1 MIMSLVSMVKL
12 NPRHT
17 KKNKNVI
24 NKNTKIENHMN
35 ERLIVKS
42 FGPVKDLDILFK
54 KVTLFIGD
62 QGTGKSCVAKLFS
75 MFKWTEKVLSQKK
88 YKLSYFEQYNRFKT
102 KLCAY
107 HRIESFINENSYIKF
122 EGNIYDFL
130 YENGYFSVTEKNHDI
145 KGISKVM
152 YVPAER
158 SIVSVAENKSKLLKE
173 LPDSSETFSDEFVN
187 AKKFFQSGYNL
198 PFEGLRF
205 EYDSLNDT
213 GWIHGAN
220 YKVRLINASSGIQSS
235 LPMCIVSEYL
245 SSKISDKEE
254 VKLSKEEKDKL
265 EKRVAEI
272 MQNEEY
278 SDSIKDMMIRQLSY
292 ANRYDRLINIVEEP
306 ELNLFPR
313 SQMEV
318 LKSLVLNNASSD
330 ENMLVFT
337 THSPYSLAIINTMIM
352 GAKAYANANEEL
364 RNRIKSILPVKYQ
377 INDDDIAAYRL
388 SSSDAIYCQS
398 VINPN
403 TGLVSKNE
411 LDSASDDIM
420 RVFNSLYQ
428 CYAKTLAK

>member
-1 MIMSLVSMVKL
+1 
-12 NPRHT
+12 
-17 KKNKNVI
+17 
-24 NKNTKIENHMN
+24 MN

-42 FGPVKDLDILFK
+42 FGPVKDLDIIFK

-75 MFKWTEKVLSQKK
+75 MFKWMEKVLSQKK

-107 HRIESFINENSYIKF
+107 HRIESFIYENSYIKF
-122 EGNIYDFL
+122 EGNLYDFL
-130 YENGYFSVTEKNHDI
+130 YENGNFSVTEKNRDI

-292 ANRYDRLINIVEEP
+292 ANRYNQLINIVEEP

-364 RNRIKSILPVKYQ
+364 RNQIESILPVKYQ

>member
-1 MIMSLVSMVKL
+1 
-12 NPRHT
+12 
-17 KKNKNVI
+17 
-24 NKNTKIENHMN
+24 MN

-42 FGPVKDLDILFK
+42 FGPVKDLDVIFK

-88 YKLSYFEQYNRFKT
+88 YKLSYFEQYNRFQKM
-102 KLCAY
+102 LCKY
-107 HRIESFINENSYIKF
+107 HRIESFVNESSYIKF
-122 EGNIYDFL
+122 EGDLYDFL
-130 YENGYFSVTEKNHDI
+130 YENGNFSVIDKNHEI

-152 YVPAER
+152 YIPAER

-187 AKKFFQSGYNL
+187 AKKFFQDGYNL

-205 EYDSLNDT
+205 EYDSLNDA
-213 GWIHGAN
+213 GWIHGVD

-292 ANRYDRLINIVEEP
+292 ANRYNQLINIVEEP

-318 LKSLVLNNASSD
+318 LFSLISNNASAE

-352 GAKAYANANEEL
+352 GAKAYANATEEQ
-364 RNRIKSILPVKYQ
+364 RGQIEAILPVKYQ
-377 INDDDIAAYRL
+377 INENEIAAYRL
-388 SSSDAIYCQS
+388 SSSDECYCQS
-398 VINPN
+398 VINEK

-411 LDSASDDIM
+411 LDSASDEIM

-428 CYAKTLAK
+428 YYAKTLAK

>member
-1 MIMSLVSMVKL
+1 
-12 NPRHT
+12 
-17 KKNKNVI
+17 
-24 NKNTKIENHMN
+24 MN

-42 FGPVKDLDILFK
+42 FGPVKDLDIIFK

-62 QGTGKSCVAKLFS
+62 QGTGKSCLAKLFS
-75 MFKWTEKVLSQKK
+75 LFKWTEKVLSQKK

-107 HRIESFINENSYIKF
+107 HRIESFIYENSYIKF
-122 EGNIYDFL
+122 EGNLYDFL
-130 YENGYFSVTEKNHDI
+130 YENGNFSVTEKNRDI

-254 VKLSKEEKDKL
+254 IKLSKEEKDKL

-272 MQNEEY
+272 MQNEEF
-278 SDSIKDMMIRQLSY
+278 SDSIKDMMIRQLSD
-292 ANRYDRLINIVEEP
+292 ANRYNQLINIVEEP

-318 LKSLVLNNASSD
+318 LKSLIYNNASSD

-364 RNRIKSILPVKYQ
+364 RNQIESILPVKYQ

-388 SSSDAIYCQS
+388 SSSEEIYCQS

-403 TGLVSKNE
+403 TGLISKNE

>member
-1 MIMSLVSMVKL
+1 
-12 NPRHT
+12 
-17 KKNKNVI
+17 
-24 NKNTKIENHMN
+24 MN

-42 FGPVKDLDILFK
+42 FGPVKDLDIIFK

-62 QGTGKSCVAKLFS
+62 QGTGKSCLAKLFS

-107 HRIESFINENSYIKF
+107 HRIESFIYENSYIKF
-122 EGNIYDFL
+122 EGNLYDFL
-130 YENGYFSVTEKNHDI
+130 YENGNFSVTEKNRDI

-352 GAKAYANANEEL
+352 GAKGYANANEEL
-364 RNRIKSILPVKYQ
+364 RNQIESILPVKYQ

-388 SSSDAIYCQS
+388 SSSEEIYCQS

-403 TGLVSKNE
+403 TGLISKNE

>member
-1 MIMSLVSMVKL
+1 
-12 NPRHT
+12 
-17 KKNKNVI
+17 
-24 NKNTKIENHMN
+24 MN

-42 FGPVKDLDILFK
+42 FGPVKDLDIIFK

-75 MFKWTEKVLSQKK
+75 TFKWLEKVLSQKK
-88 YKLSYFEQYNRFKT
+88 YKLSYFEQYNRFQKM
-102 KLCAY
+102 LCKY
-107 HRIESFINENSYIKF
+107 HRIESFVNESSYIKF
-122 EGNIYDFL
+122 EGDLYDFL
-130 YENGYFSVTEKNHDI
+130 YENGNFSVIDKNHEI

-187 AKKFFQSGYNL
+187 AKKFFQNGYNL

-205 EYDSLNDT
+205 EYDSLNDA
-213 GWIHGAN
+213 GWIHGVD

-272 MQNEEY
+272 MQNEDL

-292 ANRYDRLINIVEEP
+292 ANRYNRLINIVEEP

-318 LKSLVLNNASSD
+318 LKSLIYNNASSD

-352 GAKAYANANEEL
+352 GAKAYANTNEEL
-364 RNRIKSILPVKYQ
+364 RNQIESILPVKYQ
-377 INDDDIAAYRL
+377 INDDNIAAYRL
-388 SSSDAIYCQS
+388 SSSEAIYCQS

-403 TGLVSKNE
+403 TGLISKNE

>member
-1 MIMSLVSMVKL
+1 
-12 NPRHT
+12 
-17 KKNKNVI
+17 
-24 NKNTKIENHMN
+24 MN

-88 YKLSYFEQYNRFKT
+88 YKLSYFEQYNRFQKM
-102 KLCAY
+102 LCKY
-107 HRIESFINENSYIKF
+107 HRIESFVNESSYIKF
-122 EGNIYDFL
+122 EGDLYDFL
-130 YENGYFSVTEKNHDI
+130 YENGNFSVIDKNHEI

-187 AKKFFQSGYNL
+187 AKKFFQNGYNL

-205 EYDSLNDT
+205 EYDSLNDA
-213 GWIHGAN
+213 GWIHGVD

-272 MQNEEY
+272 MLNEEY

-292 ANRYDRLINIVEEP
+292 ANRYNQFINIVEEP

-318 LKSLVLNNASSD
+318 LFSLISNNASAE

-352 GAKAYANANEEL
+352 GAKAYANANEEQ
-364 RNRIKSILPVKYQ
+364 RGQIEAILPVKYQ
-377 INDDDIAAYRL
+377 INENEIAAYRL
-388 SSSDAIYCQS
+388 SSSDECYCQP
-398 VINPN
+398 VINEK

-411 LDSASDDIM
+411 LDSASDEIM

-428 CYAKTLAK
+428 YYAKTLAK

>member
-1 MIMSLVSMVKL
+1 
-12 NPRHT
+12 
-17 KKNKNVI
+17 
-24 NKNTKIENHMN
+24 MN

-42 FGPVKDLDILFK
+42 FGPVKDLDIIFK

-62 QGTGKSCVAKLFS
+62 QGTGKSCLAKLFS

-107 HRIESFINENSYIKF
+107 HRIESFIYENSYIKF
-122 EGNIYDFL
+122 EGNLYDFL
-130 YENGYFSVTEKNHDI
+130 YENGNFSVTEKNRDI

-187 AKKFFQSGYNL
+187 AKKLFQSGYNL

-364 RNRIKSILPVKYQ
+364 RNQIESILPVKYQ

-388 SSSDAIYCQS
+388 SSSEEIYCQS

-403 TGLVSKNE
+403 TGLITKNE

>member
-1 MIMSLVSMVKL
+1 
-12 NPRHT
+12 
-17 KKNKNVI
+17 
-24 NKNTKIENHMN
+24 MN

-122 EGNIYDFL
+122 EGNLYDFL
-130 YENGYFSVTEKNHDI
+130 YENGNFSVTEKNHDI

-403 TGLVSKNE
+403 TGLVAKNE

>member
-1 MIMSLVSMVKL
+1 
-12 NPRHT
+12 
-17 KKNKNVI
+17 
-24 NKNTKIENHMN
+24 MN

-42 FGPVKDLDILFK
+42 FGPVKDLDIIFK

-75 MFKWTEKVLSQKK
+75 TFKWLEKVLSQKK

-107 HRIESFINENSYIKF
+107 HRIDSFIDNGNPYIKF
-122 EGNIYDFL
+122 EGELYDFL
-130 YENGYFSVTEKNHDI
+130 YENGKFCVIDKGLDI
-145 KGISKVM
+145 RGISKVM

-173 LPDSSETFSDEFVN
+173 LPDSSEAFSDEFVN

-213 GWIHGAN
+213 GWIHGAD
-220 YKVRLINASSGIQSS
+220 YKVRLTNASSGIQSS
-235 LPMCIVSEYL
+235 LPMCIVSEFL
-245 SSKISDKEE
+245 CSKVSDKEE
-254 VKLSKEEKDKL
+254 IKLSKEEKDRL
-265 EKRVAEI
+265 EKRVAQI
-272 MQNEEY
+272 MQNDEY

-292 ANRYDRLINIVEEP
+292 ANRYNQLINIVEEP

-318 LKSLVLNNASSD
+318 LKSLVYNNARSD

-337 THSPYSLAIINTMIM
+337 THSPYSLAIVNTMIM
-352 GAKAYANANEEL
+352 GAKAYANASGEQRRQIEN
-364 RNRIKSILPVKYQ
+364 ILPVKYQ
-377 INDDDIAAYRL
+377 INEEDIAAYRL
-388 SSSDAIYCQS
+388 SSSDASYCQS

-428 CYAKTLAK
+428 YYAKTLAR

>member
-1 MIMSLVSMVKL
+1 
-12 NPRHT
+12 
-17 KKNKNVI
+17 
-24 NKNTKIENHMN
+24 MN

-42 FGPVKDLDILFK
+42 FGPVKDLDIIFR

-75 MFKWTEKVLSQKK
+75 TFKWLEKVLSQKK

-102 KLCAY
+102 MLCAY
-107 HRIESFINENSYIKF
+107 HRIDSFIDNGNPYLKF
-122 EGNIYDFL
+122 EGELYDFL
-130 YENGYFSVTEKNHDI
+130 YENGHFSVIDKKQEI

-173 LPDSSETFSDEFVN
+173 LPYSSETFSDEFVN
-187 AKKFFQSGYNL
+187 AKNFFQSGYNL

-213 GWIHGAN
+213 GWIQGTN
-220 YKVRLINASSGIQSS
+220 YKVRLTNASSGIQSS
-235 LPMCIVSEYL
+235 LPMCIVSEFL
-245 SSKISDKEE
+245 SRKISDKEE
-254 VKLSKEEKDKL
+254 IKLSKEEKDKL
-265 EKRVAEI
+265 EKRIAEI
-272 MQNEEY
+272 MQNEEF

-292 ANRYDRLINIVEEP
+292 ANRYNQLINIVEEP

-318 LKSLVLNNASSD
+318 LFSLISNNASAE

-352 GAKAYANANEEL
+352 GAKAYANATEEQ
-364 RNRIKSILPVKYQ
+364 RGQIEAILPVKYQ
-377 INDDDIAAYRL
+377 INENEIAAYRL
-388 SSSDAIYCQS
+388 SSSDECYCQS
-398 VINPN
+398 VINEK

-411 LDSASDDIM
+411 LDSASDEIM

-428 CYAKTLAK
+428 YYAKTLAK

>member
-1 MIMSLVSMVKL
+1 
-12 NPRHT
+12 
-17 KKNKNVI
+17 
-24 NKNTKIENHMN
+24 MN

-42 FGPVKDLDILFK
+42 FGPVKDLDVIFK

-88 YKLSYFEQYNRFKT
+88 YKLSYFEQYNRFQKM
-102 KLCAY
+102 LCKY
-107 HRIESFINENSYIKF
+107 HRIESFVNESSYIKF
-122 EGNIYDFL
+122 EGDLYDFL
-130 YENGYFSVTEKNHDI
+130 YENGNFSVIDKNHEI

-158 SIVSVAENKSKLLKE
+158 SRVSVAENKSKLLKE

-187 AKKFFQSGYNL
+187 AKKFFQNGYNL

-205 EYDSLNDT
+205 EYDSLNDA
-213 GWIHGAN
+213 GWIHGVD

-292 ANRYDRLINIVEEP
+292 ANRYNQLINIVEEP

-318 LKSLVLNNASSD
+318 LFSLISNNASAE

-352 GAKAYANANEEL
+352 GAKAYANATEEQ
-364 RNRIKSILPVKYQ
+364 RGQIEAILPVKYQ
-377 INDDDIAAYRL
+377 INENEIAAYRL
-388 SSSDAIYCQS
+388 SSSDECYCQS
-398 VINPN
+398 VINEK

-411 LDSASDDIM
+411 LDSASDEIM

-428 CYAKTLAK
+428 YYAKTLAK

>member
-1 MIMSLVSMVKL
+1 
-12 NPRHT
+12 
-17 KKNKNVI
+17 
-24 NKNTKIENHMN
+24 MN

-42 FGPVKDLDILFK
+42 FGPVKDLDVIFK

-88 YKLSYFEQYNRFKT
+88 YKLSYFEQYNRFQKM
-102 KLCAY
+102 LCKY
-107 HRIESFINENSYIKF
+107 HRIESFVNENSYIKF
-122 EGNIYDFL
+122 EGDLYDFL
-130 YENGYFSVTEKNHDI
+130 YENGNFSVIDKNHEI

-187 AKKFFQSGYNL
+187 AKKFFKNGYNL

-205 EYDSLNDT
+205 EYDSLNDA
-213 GWIHGAN
+213 GWIHGVD

-292 ANRYDRLINIVEEP
+292 ANRYNQLINIVEEP

-318 LKSLVLNNASSD
+318 LFSLISNNASAE

-352 GAKAYANANEEL
+352 GAKAYANATEEQ
-364 RNRIKSILPVKYQ
+364 RGQIEAILPVKYQ
-377 INDDDIAAYRL
+377 INENEIAAYRL
-388 SSSDAIYCQS
+388 SSSDECYCQS
-398 VINPN
+398 VINEK

-411 LDSASDDIM
+411 LDSASDEIM

-428 CYAKTLAK
+428 YYAKTLAK

>member
-1 MIMSLVSMVKL
+1 
-12 NPRHT
+12 
-17 KKNKNVI
+17 
-24 NKNTKIENHMN
+24 MN

-42 FGPVKDLDILFK
+42 FGPVKDLDIIFK

-75 MFKWTEKVLSQKK
+75 MFKWMEKVLSQKK

-102 KLCAY
+102 KLCEY
-107 HRIESFINENSYIKF
+107 HRIESFIYENSYIKF
-122 EGNIYDFL
+122 EGNLYDFL
-130 YENGYFSVTEKNHDI
+130 YENGNFSVTEKNRDI

-254 VKLSKEEKDKL
+254 IKLSKEEKDKL

-272 MQNEEY
+272 MQNEEF
-278 SDSIKDMMIRQLSY
+278 SDSIKDMMIRQLSD
-292 ANRYDRLINIVEEP
+292 ANRYNQLINIVEEP

-318 LKSLVLNNASSD
+318 LKSLIYNNASSD

-364 RNRIKSILPVKYQ
+364 RNQIESILPVKYQ
-377 INDDDIAAYRL
+377 INDDNIAVYRL

>member
-1 MIMSLVSMVKL
+1 
-12 NPRHT
+12 
-17 KKNKNVI
+17 
-24 NKNTKIENHMN
+24 MN

-88 YKLSYFEQYNRFKT
+88 YKLSYFEQYNRFQKM
-102 KLCAY
+102 LCKY
-107 HRIESFINENSYIKF
+107 HRIESFVNESSYIKF
-122 EGNIYDFL
+122 EGDLYDFL
-130 YENGYFSVTEKNHDI
+130 YENGNFSVIDKNHEI

-187 AKKFFQSGYNL
+187 AKKFFQNGYNL

-205 EYDSLNDT
+205 EYDSLNDA
-213 GWIHGAN
+213 GWIHGVD

-272 MQNEEY
+272 MLNEEY

-292 ANRYDRLINIVEEP
+292 ANRYNQFIDIVEEP

-318 LKSLVLNNASSD
+318 LFSLIANNASAE
-330 ENMLVFT
+330 ENMVVFT

-352 GAKAYANANEEL
+352 GAKAYANATEEQ
-364 RNRIKSILPVKYQ
+364 RGQIEAILPVKYQ
-377 INDDDIAAYRL
+377 INENEIAAYRL
-388 SSSDAIYCQS
+388 SSSDECYCQP
-398 VINPN
+398 VINEK

-411 LDSASDDIM
+411 LDSASDEIM

-428 CYAKTLAK
+428 YYAKTLAK

>member
-1 MIMSLVSMVKL
+1 
-12 NPRHT
+12 
-17 KKNKNVI
+17 
-24 NKNTKIENHMN
+24 MN

-42 FGPVKDLDILFK
+42 FGPVKDLDIIFK

-88 YKLSYFEQYNRFKT
+88 YKLSYFEQYNRFQKM
-102 KLCAY
+102 LCKY
-107 HRIESFINENSYIKF
+107 HRIESFVNESSYIKF
-122 EGNIYDFL
+122 EGDLYDFL
-130 YENGYFSVTEKNHDI
+130 YENGNFSVTDKNHEI

-352 GAKAYANANEEL
+352 GAKAYFNANEEL
-364 RNRIKSILPVKYQ
+364 RNQIESILPVKYQ

-388 SSSDAIYCQS
+388 SSSEEIYCQS

-403 TGLVSKNE
+403 TGLISKNE

>member
-1 MIMSLVSMVKL
+1 
-12 NPRHT
+12 
-17 KKNKNVI
+17 
-24 NKNTKIENHMN
+24 MN

-42 FGPVKDLDILFK
+42 FGPVKDLYVIFK

-88 YKLSYFEQYNRFKT
+88 YKLSYFEQYNRFQKM
-102 KLCAY
+102 LCKY
-107 HRIESFINENSYIKF
+107 HRIESFVNESSYIKF
-122 EGNIYDFL
+122 EGDLYDFL
-130 YENGYFSVTEKNHDI
+130 YENGNFSVIDKNHEI

-278 SDSIKDMMIRQLSY
+278 SDSIKDMMIRQLSH
-292 ANRYDRLINIVEEP
+292 ANRYNQLINIVEEP

-318 LKSLVLNNASSD
+318 LFSLISNNASAE

-352 GAKAYANANEEL
+352 GAKAYANATEEQ
-364 RNRIKSILPVKYQ
+364 RGQIEAILPVKYQ
-377 INDDDIAAYRL
+377 INENEIAAYRL
-388 SSSDAIYCQS
+388 SSSDECYCQS
-398 VINPN
+398 VINEK

-411 LDSASDDIM
+411 LDSASDEIM

-428 CYAKTLAK
+428 YYAKTLAK

>member
-1 MIMSLVSMVKL
+1 
-12 NPRHT
+12 
-17 KKNKNVI
+17 
-24 NKNTKIENHMN
+24 MN

-75 MFKWTEKVLSQKK
+75 MLKWTEKVLSQKK
-88 YKLSYFEQYNRFKT
+88 YKLSYFEQYNRFQKM
-102 KLCAY
+102 LCKY
-107 HRIESFINENSYIKF
+107 HRIESFVNESSYIKF
-122 EGNIYDFL
+122 EGDLYDFL
-130 YENGYFSVTEKNHDI
+130 YENGNFSVIDKNHEI

-187 AKKFFQSGYNL
+187 AKKFFQNGYNL

-205 EYDSLNDT
+205 EYDSLNDA
-213 GWIHGAN
+213 GWIYGVD
-220 YKVRLINASSGIQSS
+220 YKVRLVNASSGIQSS

-292 ANRYDRLINIVEEP
+292 ANRYNQLINIVEEP

-318 LKSLVLNNASSD
+318 LFSLISNNASAE

-352 GAKAYANANEEL
+352 GAKAYANATEEQ
-364 RNRIKSILPVKYQ
+364 RGQIEAILPVKYQ
-377 INDDDIAAYRL
+377 INENEIAAYRL
-388 SSSDAIYCQS
+388 SSSDECYCQS
-398 VINPN
+398 VINEK

-411 LDSASDDIM
+411 LDSASDEIM

-428 CYAKTLAK
+428 YYAKTLAK

>member
-1 MIMSLVSMVKL
+1 
-12 NPRHT
+12 
-17 KKNKNVI
+17 
-24 NKNTKIENHMN
+24 MN
-35 ERLIVKS
+35 ERLVVKS
-42 FGPVKDLDILFK
+42 FGPVKDLDVIFK

-88 YKLSYFEQYNRFKT
+88 YKLSYFEQYNRFQKM
-102 KLCAY
+102 LCKY
-107 HRIESFINENSYIKF
+107 HRIESFVNESSYIKF
-122 EGNIYDFL
+122 EGDLYDFL
-130 YENGYFSVTEKNHDI
+130 YENGNFSVIDKNHEI

-187 AKKFFQSGYNL
+187 AKKFFQNGYNL

-205 EYDSLNDT
+205 EYDSLNDA
-213 GWIHGAN
+213 GWIHGVD

-292 ANRYDRLINIVEEP
+292 ANRYNQLINIVEEP

-318 LKSLVLNNASSD
+318 LFSLISNNASAE

-352 GAKAYANANEEL
+352 GAKAYANATEEQ
-364 RNRIKSILPVKYQ
+364 RGQIEAILPVKYQ
-377 INDDDIAAYRL
+377 INENEIAAYRL
-388 SSSDAIYCQS
+388 SSSDECYCQS
-398 VINPN
+398 VINEK

-411 LDSASDDIM
+411 LDSAS
-420 RVFNSLYQ
+420 
-428 CYAKTLAK
+428 

>member
-1 MIMSLVSMVKL
+1 M
-12 NPRHT
+12 
-17 KKNKNVI
+17 
-24 NKNTKIENHMN
+24 
-35 ERLIVKS
+35 
-42 FGPVKDLDILFK
+42 
-54 KVTLFIGD
+54 FIGD
-62 QGTGKSCVAKLFS
+62 QGTGKSCLAKLFS

-107 HRIESFINENSYIKF
+107 HRIESFIYENSYIKF
-122 EGNIYDFL
+122 EGNLYDFL
-130 YENGYFSVTEKNHDI
+130 YENGNFSVTEKNRDI

-235 LPMCIVSEYL
+235 LPMSIVSEYL

-364 RNRIKSILPVKYQ
+364 RNQIESILPVKYQ

-388 SSSDAIYCQS
+388 SSSEEIYCQS

-403 TGLVSKNE
+403 TGLISKNE

>member
-1 MIMSLVSMVKL
+1 
-12 NPRHT
+12 
-17 KKNKNVI
+17 
-24 NKNTKIENHMN
+24 MN

-88 YKLSYFEQYNRFKT
+88 YKLSYFEQYNRFQKM
-102 KLCAY
+102 LCKY
-107 HRIESFINENSYIKF
+107 HRIESFVNESSYIKF
-122 EGNIYDFL
+122 EGDLYDFL
-130 YENGYFSVTEKNHDI
+130 YEDGNFSVIDKNHEI

-187 AKKFFQSGYNL
+187 AKKFFQNGYNL

-205 EYDSLNDT
+205 EYDSLNDA
-213 GWIHGAN
+213 GWIHGVD

-272 MQNEEY
+272 MLNEEY

-292 ANRYDRLINIVEEP
+292 ANRYNQFINIVEEP

-318 LKSLVLNNASSD
+318 LFSLISNNASAE

-352 GAKAYANANEEL
+352 GAKAYANATEEQ
-364 RNRIKSILPVKYQ
+364 RGQIEAILPVKYQ
-377 INDDDIAAYRL
+377 INENEIAAYRL
-388 SSSDAIYCQS
+388 SSSDECYCQP
-398 VINPN
+398 VINEK

-411 LDSASDDIM
+411 LDSASDEIM

-428 CYAKTLAK
+428 YYAKTLAK

>member
-1 MIMSLVSMVKL
+1 
-12 NPRHT
+12 
-17 KKNKNVI
+17 
-24 NKNTKIENHMN
+24 MN

-42 FGPVKDLDILFK
+42 FGPVKGLDIIFK

-75 MFKWTEKVLSQKK
+75 SFKWLEKVLSQKK

-102 KLCAY
+102 MLCAY
-107 HRIESFINENSYIKF
+107 HRIDSFIDNENSYIKF
-122 EGNIYDFL
+122 EGELYDFL
-130 YENGYFSVTEKNHDI
+130 YENGHFRVIDKKQEI

-205 EYDSLNDT
+205 EYDNLNDI
-213 GWIHGAN
+213 GWIHGTD

-235 LPMCIVSEYL
+235 LPMCMVSEYL
-245 SSKISDKEE
+245 SSKISRKEE
-254 VKLSKEEKDKL
+254 IKLSKEEKDKL

-292 ANRYDRLINIVEEP
+292 ANRYNQLINIVEEP

-318 LKSLVLNNASSD
+318 LKSLVYNNASSD

-352 GAKAYANANEEL
+352 GAKAYANASEEQ
-364 RNRIKSILPVKYQ
+364 RSQIETILPAKYQ
-377 INDDDIAAYRL
+377 IKEEEIAVYRL
-388 SSSDAIYCQS
+388 SSVKEIYCQS
-398 VINPN
+398 VINEK
-403 TGLVSKNE
+403 TGLISKNE

>member
-1 MIMSLVSMVKL
+1 
-12 NPRHT
+12 
-17 KKNKNVI
+17 
-24 NKNTKIENHMN
+24 MN

-42 FGPVKDLDILFK
+42 FGPVKDLDIIFR

-75 MFKWTEKVLSQKK
+75 IFKWLEKVLSQKK

-102 KLCAY
+102 MLCAY
-107 HRIESFINENSYIKF
+107 HRIDSFIDNGNPYIKF
-122 EGNIYDFL
+122 EGELYDFL
-130 YENGYFSVTEKNHDI
+130 YENGHFSVIDKKQEI

-187 AKKFFQSGYNL
+187 AKKYFQSGFNL

-205 EYDSLNDT
+205 EYDNLNDI
-213 GWIHGAN
+213 GWIQGTN
-220 YKVRLINASSGIQSS
+220 YKVRLTNASSGIQSS
-235 LPMCIVSEYL
+235 LPMCIVSEFL
-245 SSKISDKEE
+245 SSKISNKEE
-254 VKLSKEEKDKL
+254 IKLSKEEKDKL
-265 EKRVAEI
+265 EKRIAEI

-292 ANRYDRLINIVEEP
+292 ANRYNQLINIVEEP

-364 RNRIKSILPVKYQ
+364 RNQIESIMPVKYQ

-388 SSSDAIYCQS
+388 SSSEAIYCQS

-403 TGLVSKNE
+403 TGLISKNE

>member
-1 MIMSLVSMVKL
+1 
-12 NPRHT
+12 
-17 KKNKNVI
+17 
-24 NKNTKIENHMN
+24 MN

-42 FGPVKDLDILFK
+42 FGPVKDLDIIFK

-75 MFKWTEKVLSQKK
+75 TFKWLEKVLSQKK

-107 HRIESFINENSYIKF
+107 HRIDSFIVNGNPYIKF
-122 EGNIYDFL
+122 EGELYDFL
-130 YENGYFSVTEKNHDI
+130 YENGNFYVTDKGQDI

-220 YKVRLINASSGIQSS
+220 YKVRLTNASSGIQSS
-235 LPMCIVSEYL
+235 LPMCIVSEFL
-245 SSKISDKEE
+245 SSKVSDKEE
-254 VKLSKEEKDKL
+254 TKLSKEEKDKL

-272 MQNEEY
+272 MQNDEY

-292 ANRYDRLINIVEEP
+292 ANRYNQLINIVEEP

-318 LKSLVLNNASSD
+318 LKSLVYNNASSD

-337 THSPYSLAIINTMIM
+337 THSPYSLAIVNTMIM
-352 GAKAYANANEEL
+352 GAKAYANASAGQRRLIEN
-364 RNRIKSILPVKYQ
+364 ILPVKYQ
-377 INDDDIAAYRL
+377 INEEDIAAYRL
-388 SSSDAIYCQS
+388 SSSDASYCQS
-398 VINPN
+398 AINPN
-403 TGLVSKNE
+403 
-411 LDSASDDIM
+411 
-420 RVFNSLYQ
+420 SL
-428 CYAKTLAK
+428 

>member
-1 MIMSLVSMVKL
+1 
-12 NPRHT
+12 
-17 KKNKNVI
+17 
-24 NKNTKIENHMN
+24 MN

-42 FGPVKDLDILFK
+42 FGPVKDLDVIFK

-88 YKLSYFEQYNRFKT
+88 YKLSYFEQYNRFQKM
-102 KLCAY
+102 LCKY
-107 HRIESFINENSYIKF
+107 HRIESFVNESSYIKF
-122 EGNIYDFL
+122 EGDLYDFL
-130 YENGYFSVTEKNHDI
+130 YENGNFSVIDKNHEI

-198 PFEGLRF
+198 PFDGLRF
-205 EYDSLNDT
+205 EYASLNDA

-292 ANRYDRLINIVEEP
+292 ANRYNQLINIVEEP

-318 LKSLVLNNASSD
+318 LFSLISNNASAE

-352 GAKAYANANEEL
+352 GAKAYANATEEQ
-364 RNRIKSILPVKYQ
+364 RGQIEAILPVKYQ
-377 INDDDIAAYRL
+377 INENEIAAYRL
-388 SSSDAIYCQS
+388 SSSDECYCQS
-398 VINPN
+398 VINEK

-411 LDSASDDIM
+411 LDSASDEIM

-428 CYAKTLAK
+428 YYAKTLAK

>member
-1 MIMSLVSMVKL
+1 
-12 NPRHT
+12 
-17 KKNKNVI
+17 
-24 NKNTKIENHMN
+24 MN

-88 YKLSYFEQYNRFKT
+88 YKLSYFEQYNRFQKM
-102 KLCAY
+102 LCKY
-107 HRIESFINENSYIKF
+107 HRIESFVNESSYIKF
-122 EGNIYDFL
+122 EGDLYDFL
-130 YENGYFSVTEKNHDI
+130 YENGNFSVIDKNHEI

-187 AKKFFQSGYNL
+187 AKKFFQNGYNL

-205 EYDSLNDT
+205 EYDSLNDA
-213 GWIHGAN
+213 GWIHGVD

-272 MQNEEY
+272 MLNEEY

-292 ANRYDRLINIVEEP
+292 ANRYNQFINIVEEP

-318 LKSLVLNNASSD
+318 LFSLISNNASAE

-352 GAKAYANANEEL
+352 GAKAYANATEEQ
-364 RNRIKSILPVKYQ
+364 RGQIEAILPVKYQ
-377 INDDDIAAYRL
+377 MNENEIAAYRL
-388 SSSDAIYCQS
+388 SSSDECYCQP
-398 VINPN
+398 VINEK

-411 LDSASDDIM
+411 LDSASDEIM

-428 CYAKTLAK
+428 YYAKTLAK